1 MLLIF
6 TNIVS
11 LVLLLRKNGQW
22 AEMKNQQAWRD
33 LEEGRPG
40 VFYV

>member
-6 TNIVS
+6 TN
-11 LVLLLRKNGQW
+11 VLLLMLLIRKDEQW
-22 AEMKNQQAWRD
+22 AELKNQQAWRD